1 MKNQEFDHYIE
12 QSAEFAQPILTKLRQ
27 LIHSSS
33 PKIEEQM
40 KWSFPNFIYKKSILC
55 SLAAH
60 KQHCTFGFWLGSIMD
75 DPEGI
80 LQRIGQT
87 GMGQFGKI
95 KTLNDLPSDDIIILY
110 LQNAM
115 DLIDKGVKLKK
126 ETTIADKKTL
136 EIPDLLKE
144 ALNQNGKAQ
153 STFDMFSYS
162 NKKEY
167 IEWING
173 AKTDATRKARTNSTI
188 ELLVEGKTKNW
199 KYERKK

>member
-33 PKIEEQM
+33 PEIEEQM

-60 KQHCTFGFWLGSIMD
+60 KHHCTFGFWLGSIMD
-75 DPEGI
+75 DPAGI

-95 KTLNDLPSDDIIILY
+95 KTLSDLPSDDLIILY
-110 LQNAM
+110 LHNAM
-115 DLIDKGVKLKK
+115 ELIDKGVKLTK
-126 ETTIADKKTL
+126 ETTIADKKPL
-136 EIPDLLKE
+136 EIPEILKE
-144 ALNQNGKAQ
+144 ALNQNSKAQ
-153 STFDMFSYS
+153 ATFEMFSYS

-173 AKTDATRKARTNSTI
+173 AKTDATKIARTNSTI

>member
-1 MKNQEFDHYIE
+1 MKNHEFDQYIE
-12 QSAEFAQPILTKLRQ
+12 HSAEFAQPILTKLRQ

-33 PKIEEQM
+33 PEIEEQM

-75 DPEGI
+75 DPAGI

-95 KTLNDLPSDDIIILY
+95 KTLNDLPSDEIIMLY
-110 LQNAM
+110 LHNAM
-115 DLIDKGVKLKK
+115 ELIDKGVKLKK
-126 ETTIADKKTL
+126 ETNVADKNPL

-144 ALNQNGKAQ
+144 KLTQNSKAKA
-153 STFDMFSYS
+153 TFDMLSYS

-167 IEWING
+167 IEWINS
-173 AKTDATRKARTNSTI
+173 AKTETTKIARTNSTI
-188 ELLVEGKTKNW
+188 ELLIEGKTKNW
-199 KYERKK
+199 KYKR